1 MFKRLRHFAPRSIR
15 AKLILAAV
23 ACILVPAAFTLNV
36 YHALTQKAVK
46 QQAIA
51 NAENSLELVNG
62 SATHLLKGMLD
73 IANYIQVNAGLNT
86 YFKLMASGYQEP
98 DPYRKFTDANR
109 VLEQLDS
116 LTVVGEKSYVTVL
129 LTDGSYF
136 MNYSVSDYNPLDLLQ
151 EPWFDQLD
159 ELQGLDSYWIGAE
172 PTQFKYDRFDHPY
185 QVSVARTLRLANS
198 DIYGYVVV
206 TVMEDQVSDIFSE
219 LTAGQEVRLVDAAGR
234 IVADRNKDNIGGA
247 YPGGKQEQL
256 GHGLGAGHEYEY
268 EHGRAAAE
276 TAFILRDDGK
286 PLLVAEQS
294 IALNGWRLIL
304 TQPYQEATVNISS
317 IFNRVFLFQIIS
329 FIVFMAML
337 IVLVRTFT
345 RPLVRLG
352 KAASAVQRGNLEVRS
367 GVRGN
372 DEIGRLGLLFDQM
385 LDRVKQMIAEIST
398 TQARKRTAEL
408 KMLQAQINPHFLFN
422 VLNSIR
428 MKVMKHGDLESGKMI
443 GSLSTLLRMTIS
455 REEDEI
461 TLHEEIELVSHYVR
475 LMNLRQKQ
483 EVTLELAVAPEAFLV
498 KVPRLILQPL
508 VENALIHGLTQQA
521 GVIRIAASMEQD
533 GLLLTV
539 ADNGAGMEE
548 AKLEATLRR
557 MNDAGAAP
565 EQAGIKPKGHFSGM
579 GLHNVMERMRLRFGS
594 MFHVEIRSEPGLG
607 TVIEMYIPHDKGE
620 R

>member
-1 MFKRLRHFAPRSIR
+1 MFKRLRHFTPRSIR

-62 SATHLLKGMLD
+62 SVTHLLKGMLD

-86 YFKLMASGYQEP
+86 YFKLVASGYQEP

-172 PTQFKYDRFDHPY
+172 PTKFKYDRFDHPY

-198 DIYGYVVV
+198 DIYGYIVV

-219 LTAGQEVRLVDAAGR
+219 LTAGQEVCLVDAAGR

-247 YPGGKQEQL
+247 YPGGKQERL
-256 GHGLGAGHEYEY
+256 GLGAELGVEHE
-268 EHGRAAAE
+268 RAAAE
-276 TAFILRDDGK
+276 TAFISRDDSK

-329 FIVFMAML
+329 FIVFMAIL

-367 GVRGN
+367 G
-372 DEIGRLGLLFDQM
+372 
-385 LDRVKQMIAEIST
+385 
-398 TQARKRTAEL
+398 
-408 KMLQAQINPHFLFN
+408 
-422 VLNSIR
+422 
-428 MKVMKHGDLESGKMI
+428 
-443 GSLSTLLRMTIS
+443 
-455 REEDEI
+455 
-461 TLHEEIELVSHYVR
+461 
-475 LMNLRQKQ
+475 
-483 EVTLELAVAPEAFLV
+483 
-498 KVPRLILQPL
+498 
-508 VENALIHGLTQQA
+508 
-521 GVIRIAASMEQD
+521 
-533 GLLLTV
+533 
-539 ADNGAGMEE
+539 
-548 AKLEATLRR
+548 
-557 MNDAGAAP
+557 
-565 EQAGIKPKGHFSGM
+565 
-579 GLHNVMERMRLRFGS
+579 
-594 MFHVEIRSEPGLG
+594 
-607 TVIEMYIPHDKGE
+607 
-620 R
+620 

>member
-1 MFKRLRHFAPRSIR
+1 MFKRLSYFAPRSIR

-23 ACILVPAAFTLNV
+23 ACILIPAAFTLNV

-62 SATHLLKGMLD
+62 SVTHLLKGMLD

-86 YFKLMASGYQEP
+86 YFKLVASGYEEP

-136 MNYSVSDYNPLDLLQ
+136 MNYSVSDYNPRDLLQ
-151 EPWFDQLD
+151 EPWFEQLD

-185 QVSVARTLRLANS
+185 QVSVAHTLRLANS

-234 IVADRNKDNIGGA
+234 VVADRNKDNIGGID
-247 YPGGKQEQL
+247 GGQDQKQL
-256 GHGLGAGHEYEY
+256 GL
-268 EHGRAAAE
+268 AAAE
-276 TAFILRDDGK
+276 TAFISRDDGK
-286 PLLVAEQS
+286 PRLVAEQS

-337 IVLVRTFT
+337 IMLVRTFT

-385 LDRVKQMIAEIST
+385 LDRVREMIAEISA

-428 MKVMKHGDLESGKMI
+428 MKVMKQGDLESAKMI

-461 TLHEEIELVSHYVR
+461 TLHEEIELVSHYMR

-483 EVTLELAVAPEAFLV
+483 EVTLELAVGPEAFLV

-521 GVIRIAASMEQD
+521 GVIRIAASMEHD

-539 ADNGAGMEE
+539 EDNGAGMEE

-557 MNDAGAAP
+557 MNDTGAAA
-565 EQAGIKPKGHFSGM
+565 EQAALKPKGHFSGM
-579 GLHNVMERMRLRFGS
+579 GLHNVMERMCLRFGP

-607 TVIEMYIPHDKGE
+607 TVIEMYIPHDRGE
-620 R
+620 S

>member
-1 MFKRLRHFAPRSIR
+1 MFKRLSHFAPRTIR

-23 ACILVPAAFTLNV
+23 VCILVPAAFTLNV

-62 SATHLLKGMLD
+62 SVTHLLKGMLD

-86 YFKLMASGYQEP
+86 YFKLVASGYKEP

-136 MNYSVSDYNPLDLLQ
+136 MNYSVSDYKPLDLLQ
-151 EPWFDQLD
+151 EPWFEQLD

-172 PTQFKYDRFDHPY
+172 PTKFKYDRFDHPY

-219 LTAGQEVRLVDAAGR
+219 LTAGQEVRLVDGAGR
-234 IVADRNKDNIGGA
+234 VVADRNKDNIGGM
-247 YPGGKQEQL
+247 YPVGKQEQL
-256 GHGLGAGHEYEY
+256 GLGAGLGH
-268 EHGRAAAE
+268 AAAE
-276 TAFILRDDGK
+276 TAFVSRDDGETR
-286 PLLVAEQS
+286 LVAEQS

-385 LDRVKQMIAEIST
+385 LDRVKEMIAEISA

-428 MKVMKHGDLESGKMI
+428 MKVMKQGDLESAKMI

-483 EVTLELAVAPEAFLV
+483 EVTLELAVGPEAFLV

-521 GVIRIAASMEQD
+521 GMIRIAASMERS

-539 ADNGAGMEE
+539 EDNGAGMEE
-548 AKLEATLRR
+548 AKLVATLRK
-557 MNDAGAAP
+557 MNDTGTAA
-565 EQAGIKPKGHFSGM
+565 EQGGLKPKGHFSGM
-579 GLHNVMERMRLRFGS
+579 GLHNVMERMRLRFGPL
-594 MFHVEIRSEPGLG
+594 FHVEIRSEPGLG

>member
-1 MFKRLRHFAPRSIR
+1 MFKRLSHFAPRSIR

-62 SATHLLKGMLD
+62 SVTHLLKGMLD

-86 YFKLMASGYQEP
+86 YFKLVASGYKEP

-136 MNYSVSDYNPLDLLQ
+136 MNYSVSDYNPRDLLQ
-151 EPWFDQLD
+151 EPWFEQLD

-234 IVADRNKDNIGGA
+234 VVADRNKDNIGGM
-247 YPGGKQEQL
+247 YP
-256 GHGLGAGHEYEY
+256 
-268 EHGRAAAE
+268 E
-276 TAFILRDDGK
+276 TSLISRDDGETR
-286 PLLVAEQS
+286 LVAEQS

-385 LDRVKQMIAEIST
+385 LDRVKEMIAEISA

-428 MKVMKHGDLESGKMI
+428 MKVMKQGDLESAKMI

-461 TLHEEIELVSHYVR
+461 PLHEEIELVSHYVR

-483 EVTLELAVAPEAFLV
+483 EVTLELAVGPEAFLV

-521 GVIRIAASMEQD
+521 GVIRIAASMEPD

-539 ADNGAGMEE
+539 ADDGAGMEE

-557 MNDAGAAP
+557 MNDTGAAA
-565 EQAGIKPKGHFSGM
+565 ELGGLKPKGHFSGM
-579 GLHNVMERMRLRFGS
+579 GLHNVMERMRLRFGP
-594 MFHVEIRSEPGLG
+594 MFHVEIHSEPGLG
-607 TVIEMYIPHDKGE
+607 TVIEMYIPHDRGE

>member
-1 MFKRLRHFAPRSIR
+1 MFKRLSHFAPRTIR

-23 ACILVPAAFTLNV
+23 VCILVPAAFTLNV

-62 SATHLLKGMLD
+62 SVTHLLKGMLD

-86 YFKLMASGYQEP
+86 YFKLVASGYKEP

-151 EPWFDQLD
+151 EPWFEQLD

-557 MNDAGAAP
+557 MNDTEAAAERAGLK
-565 EQAGIKPKGHFSGM
+565 QKGHFSGM
-579 GLHNVMERMRLRFGS
+579 GLHNVMERMRLRFGPL
-594 MFHVEIRSEPGLG
+594 FHVEIRSEPGLE
-607 TVIEMYIPHDKGE
+607 TVIEMYIPHNKGE

>member
-1 MFKRLRHFAPRSIR
+1 M
-15 AKLILAAV
+15 
-23 ACILVPAAFTLNV
+23 
-36 YHALTQKAVK
+36 
-46 QQAIA
+46 
-51 NAENSLELVNG
+51 
-62 SATHLLKGMLD
+62 
-73 IANYIQVNAGLNT
+73 
-86 YFKLMASGYQEP
+86 
-98 DPYRKFTDANR
+98 
-109 VLEQLDS
+109 
-116 LTVVGEKSYVTVL
+116 TVL

-557 MNDAGAAP
+557 MNDAGRRLN
-565 EQAGIKPKGHFSGM
+565 KPVSSRKAIF
-579 GLHNVMERMRLRFGS
+579 
-594 MFHVEIRSEPGLG
+594 PGWAC
-607 TVIEMYIPHDKGE
+607 TM
-620 R
+620 